1 MKLLLKTKDY
11 DQNSKMYYDMFSH
24 SSQKTWLKF
33 DSREYTI

>member
-24 SSQKTWLKF
+24 SSQKTY
-33 DSREYTI
+33 D